1 MEAVRTPDEIR
12 DVNTRYHDVAASSYD
27 SKWGIDFGE
36 IGQNAG
42 SRQAAQAARIGAGTR
57 LSSARSRSAP
67 APATSASTAPGRRRQ
82 GGDLHGH
89 LSGDGRARSR
99 ANARRLGLNV
109 RAARADAE
117 SLPFPDQSFD
127 LVLGHAVLHHLPDLS
142 RAFSEFQRVLRPGGR
157 IAFAGEPSRFGD
169 HLAAVPKRAAAVLA
183 PAWRTLMRAAAAHPP
198 APGSDEHDDHR
209 LERFVDIHAF
219 APADLTRH
227 AKSAGFTGVSVR
239 GEELV
244 ANWFGWFNRAL
255 EASANPDDVPMLW
268 RQYAFHGYLLLQRL
282 DEHVLEPML
291 PPAIFYNLL
300 LTARK
305 P

>member
-1 MEAVRTPDEIR
+1 M
-12 DVNTRYHDVAASSYD
+12 AASGYD

-36 IGQNAG
+36 VGQTQVLGKLRKLLG
-42 SRQAAQAARIGAGTR
+42 SELQRGYGRSLEIGAGTGYFSLNLLQAGVVR
-57 LSSARSRSAP
+57 EATCTDISPGMVSAL
-67 APATSASTAPGRRRQ
+67 G
-82 GGDLHGH
+82 
-89 LSGDGRARSR
+89 
-99 ANARRLGLNV
+99 ANAQRLGLNV
-109 RAARADAE
+109 RTARADAE
-117 SLPFPDQSFD
+117 SLPFADQSFE
-127 LVLGHAVLHHLPDLS
+127 LVLGHAVLHHLPDLN
-142 RAFSEFQRVLRPGGR
+142 RAFSEFHRVLRPGGR

-183 PAWRTLMRAAAAHPP
+183 PAWRAVMRAAAADVS
-198 APGSDEHDDHR
+198 APGPADHDDHR

-219 APADLTRH
+219 APADLTRL
-227 AKSAGFTGVSVR
+227 AKSAGFTGVGVR

-300 LTARK
+300 LTAQK